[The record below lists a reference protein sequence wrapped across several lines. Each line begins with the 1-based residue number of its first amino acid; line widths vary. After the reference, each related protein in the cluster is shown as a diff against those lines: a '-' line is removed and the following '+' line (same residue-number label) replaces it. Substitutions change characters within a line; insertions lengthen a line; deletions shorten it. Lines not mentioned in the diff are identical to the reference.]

1 MPNRSDTNT
10 FEEFFERAE
19 PLLRDA
25 LSATV
30 GTSTGLDAAADALSY
45 GWEHWERVRDMENPI
60 GYLYV
65 VGRDRA
71 RRRQPK
77 RAAMQPVD
85 REQLPWVEPDLP
97 DALARLPE
105 QQRTVVMLVH
115 CYQWTMSEVAQLL
128 DVSKST
134 VQTHAERGIGR
145 LRDDLKVMLSVP
157 TCSTNSLRTVP
168 SSDARNRHSSSTA

>member
-1 MPNRSDTNT
+1 MLNRSEEES

-19 PLLRDA
+19 PRLCDA

-30 GTSTGLDAAADALSY
+30 GTSAGREAAADALSY
-45 GWEHWERVRDMENPI
+45 GWEHWDRVREMANPI

-85 REQLPWVEPDLP
+85 RGRLPWVEPDLP
-97 DALARLPE
+97 DALATLPE
-105 QQRTVVMLVH
+105 QQRTVVMLLH
-115 CYQWTMSEVAQLL
+115 CYQWTMTEVARLL

-134 VQTHAERGIGR
+134 VQTHAERGISR
-145 LRDDLKVMLSVP
+145 LRDEMKVTL
-157 TCSTNSLRTVP
+157 
-168 SSDARNRHSSSTA
+168 